1 MEEGESGLIL
11 KPSCLHIAKAWFL
24 PACEP
29 LEAVDQNDLFLTRRD
44 DRGETLINQ
53 YSPVAKNIRVFDLRA
68 CRTVV

>member
-29 LEAVDQNDLFLTRRD
+29 LEAVDQNDLFLEQAKGYVKAVEKST
-44 DRGETLINQ
+44 
-53 YSPVAKNIRVFDLRA
+53 SPIFSLREVFDP
-68 CRTVV
+68 CT